1 MSVFLDTFIG
11 AISFGLI
18 SYISQPNVLGNGKYY
33 FQILGF
39 LYAVPLAYFFLLL
52 MASKISTTAMMN
64 LSRHII
70 LGGTFTIL
78 TAFICLF
85 MQDME
90 QNIIIFSNLL
100 ITIILIMLYF
110 GLDVYKLF

>member
-1 MSVFLDTFIG
+1 MSVLLDTFIG
-11 AISFGLI
+11 GISFGII
-18 SYISQPNVLGNGKYY
+18 SYISQPNVLGNGKHY

-70 LGGTFTIL
+70 LGAILTIL
-78 TAFICLF
+78 AAFICLF

-100 ITIILIMLYF
+100 ITILLILLYF
-110 GLDVYKLF
+110 GLDIYKLF

>member
-1 MSVFLDTFIG
+1 MSVLTDTLVG
-11 AISFGLI
+11 GISFGII
-18 SYISQPNVLGNGKYY
+18 SYISQPNILGNNKYY

-70 LGGTFTIL
+70 LGGSFTVL
-78 TAFICLF
+78 TAIICLF
-85 MQDME
+85 MQDMD

-100 ITIILIMLYF
+100 ITILLIILYF
-110 GLDVYKLF
+110 GLDIYKLF